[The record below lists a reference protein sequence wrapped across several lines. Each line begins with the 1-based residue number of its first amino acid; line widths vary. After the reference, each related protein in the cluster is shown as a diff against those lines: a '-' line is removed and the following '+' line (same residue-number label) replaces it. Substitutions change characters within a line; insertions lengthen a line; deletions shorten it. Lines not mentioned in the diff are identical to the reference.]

1 MGILTAEN
9 GRFLLD
15 GQPYRILSGAMH
27 YFRICPEY
35 WEDRL
40 EKLKQCGFNTVE
52 TYCCWNLHER
62 REGEFDFSGRLD
74 LVRYIE
80 TAQRLGLNV
89 ILRPGPYICA
99 EWDLGG
105 LPSRLLKED
114 LPLRCSDERFL
125 AKLRPYLLEVFR
137 RVRPLLCTNGGPI
150 IAMQVENEYGSY
162 GNDRAYMEAVNAV
175 YDEGGID
182 CLRFTAD
189 GSWDLMLTGGMLP
202 GLPAAVNFGSR
213 AMDNFRGLR
222 LFRPDDPMFCAEFW
236 CGWFDHWYEEH
247 HTRSVEDITA
257 ATRELLDTGGSLN
270 FYLFHGGTNFGFLNG
285 ANHTGEQYQPTVTSY
300 DYCAL
305 LSESGDLTPAYHAI
319 RSLLGV
325 TEPLTIT
332 DSPKAAYG
340 ALRLTEQAAL
350 LPQADRLSSPIR
362 SAQTQT
368 FEELGHDFGFLLYRT
383 TLRGPL
389 SNIALELGRV
399 HDRALVFLDGRHIG
413 TVERSRRRDEM
424 LLKLSAGET
433 ARLEILVEN
442 MGRVNYGRKLL
453 DRKGLLD
460 GVRLA
465 QQFHFGWE
473 MLPLPMEE
481 LSGLS
486 WSDAAVGPRFLR
498 GTLTIDGTPKDT
510 FLKLPGFT
518 RGFVLVNGFNIGR
531 YYNPAGPQKTLYVP
545 APLLRQG
552 GNEIIVF
559 ESDGFNEP
567 VVEFVDTPEL
577 G

>member
-1 MGILTAEN
+1 MLRAEN
-9 GRFLLD
+9 GLFLLD
-15 GQPYRILSGAMH
+15 GKPFRILSGAMH
-27 YFRICPEY
+27 YFRILPEY
-35 WEDRL
+35 WEDRML
-40 EKLKQCGFNTVE
+40 KLKQCGFNTVE

-62 REGEFDFSGRLD
+62 KPGVFDFSGRLD
-74 LVRYIE
+74 LVKYIE
-80 TAQRLGLNV
+80 TAKKLGLYV

-99 EWDLGG
+99 EWDFGG
-105 LPSRLLKED
+105 LPAWLLLESI
-114 LPLRCSDERFL
+114 PLRCNDPRFL
-125 AKLRPYLLEVFR
+125 ASLRPYLLELFKLVK
-137 RVRPLLCTNGGPI
+137 PLLCTNGGNI
-150 IAMQVENEYGSY
+150 LAMQVENEYGSY
-162 GNDRAYMEAVNAV
+162 GNDHDYMAAVNAI

-182 CLRFTAD
+182 CLRFTSD

-213 AMDNFRGLR
+213 AMENFRGLR
-222 LFRPDDPMFCAEFW
+222 QFRPDDPMFCAEFW

-319 RSLLGV
+319 RRLLGV
-325 TEPLTIT
+325 TEPLTVT

-340 ALRLTEQAAL
+340 ALRLTDQAAL

-433 ARLEILVEN
+433 ARLDILVEN

-481 LSGLS
+481 LSCLS

-498 GTLTIDGTPKDT
+498 GTLTIDGTPADT

-567 VVEFVDTPEL
+567 VVEFVDAPEL

>member
-15 GQPYRILSGAMH
+15 GKPYRILSGAMH

-189 GSWDLMLTGGMLP
+189 GSCDWTLSGGTLP
-202 GLPAAVNFGSR
+202 GLPAAVNFGSH
-213 AMDNFRGLR
+213 AAGNFRDLR
-222 LFRPDDPMFCAEFW
+222 QYRPEGPLFCGEFW
-236 CGWFDHWYEEH
+236 CGWFDHWYESH
-247 HTRSVEDITA
+247 HTRTVESITA
-257 ATRELLDTGGSLN
+257 DTRELLDTGASLN

-285 ANHTGEQYQPTVTSY
+285 ANHPKGEYQPTVTSY

-305 LSESGDLTPAYHAI
+305 LSECGDLTPAYHAV
-319 RSLLGV
+319 RELLGARG
-325 TEPLTIT
+325 PLTVT
-332 DSPKAAYG
+332 DPPKAAYG
-340 ALRLTEQAAL
+340 KVALTDQAAL
-350 LPQADRLSSPIR
+350 LPQADLLATPIR
-362 SAQTQT
+362 SAQTRTQ
-368 FEELGHDFGFLLYRT
+368 EQLGQDFGYTLYRT
-383 TLRGPL
+383 TLRGPFTDL
-389 SNIALELGRV
+389 PLELGRV
-399 HDRALVFLDGRHIG
+399 HDRCLVFLDGKHIG

-424 LLKLSAGET
+424 RLSLKAGET
-433 ARLEILVEN
+433 AKLEILVEN
-442 MGRVNYGRKLL
+442 MGRINYGTDLL

-460 GVRLA
+460 GVRLG
-465 QQFHFGWE
+465 QQYHFGWE
-473 MLPLPMEE
+473 MLPLPMED
-481 LSGLS
+481 LSALR
-486 WSDAAVGPRFLR
+486 WSNTADGPRFLR
-498 GTLTIDGTPKDT
+498 GTLTISETPKDT
-510 FLKLPGFT
+510 FLRLDSFT
-518 RGFVLVNGFNIGR
+518 KGFVLINGFNIGR
-531 YYNPAGPQKTLYVP
+531 FYTPAGPQKTLYVP
-545 APLLRQG
+545 APLLKQG
-552 GNEIIVF
+552 DNEIIVF
-559 ESDGFNEP
+559 ESDGFHSAA
-567 VVEFVDTPEL
+567 VEFVDKPDL

>member
-1 MGILTAEN
+1 MLRAEN
-9 GRFLLD
+9 GQFYLD
-15 GQPYRILSGAMH
+15 GKPFRILSGAMH
-27 YFRICPEY
+27 YFRILPEY
-35 WEDRL
+35 WEDRML
-40 EKLKQCGFNTVE
+40 KLKQCGFNTVE

-62 REGEFDFSGRLD
+62 KPGVFDFSGRLD
-74 LVRYIE
+74 LVKYIE
-80 TAQRLGLNV
+80 TARKLGLYV

-99 EWDLGG
+99 EWDFGG
-105 LPSRLLKED
+105 LPAWLLRNSI
-114 LPLRCSDERFL
+114 PLRCNDPRFL
-125 AKLRPYLLEVFR
+125 ARLRPYLLELFKLVK
-137 RVRPLLCTNGGPI
+137 PLLCTNGGNI
-150 IAMQVENEYGSY
+150 LAMQVENEYGSY
-162 GNDRAYMEAVNAV
+162 GNDHDYMAAVNAI

-257 ATRELLDTGGSLN
+257 ATRKLLDTGGSLN

-285 ANHTGEQYQPTVTSY
+285 ANHTGEQYQPMVTSY

-319 RSLLGV
+319 RALMGV
-325 TEPLTIT
+325 TEPLTVT

-340 ALRLTEQAAL
+340 ALRLTEQSAL

-424 LLKLSAGET
+424 LLQLSAGET

-486 WSDAAVGPRFLR
+486 WSDTADGPRFLR

-531 YYNPAGPQKTLYVP
+531 YYNPAGPQQTLYVP